1 MYVQL
6 WWKRIQNNLSRKI
19 IITQLLLMVIKKTF
33 KNKNLETYIYCYGWH
48 VVFQYFFFVM
58 SAIKVM

>member
-6 WWKRIQNNLSRKI
+6 WWKRIQNNLSKKNNNYTI
-19 IITQLLLMVIKKTF
+19 VVNGNKKTLKVKILKHIF
-33 KNKNLETYIYCYGWH
+33 TVMDGML
-48 VVFQYFFFVM
+48 YFSIFFVM